1 VSPLELVDD
10 RFEKLAE
17 ELRAGRP
24 AAPEALRERVLAL
37 APPPPPRRFEPN
49 LRRVVPAVAFVGL
62 AAAVGVATVVGVV
75 HGSHGPSVTSAKTST
90 PVQHGAA
97 QSRETAKPPVRANPT
112 TSLYADKA
120 IRGVAPSTSR
130 LQRYDAF
137 LRVRVKDQ
145 GELSRRTQQALRFTR
160 RVGGYVVSANY
171 SAPGKA
177 GTSSLA
183 LRIPIQRVQAAIA
196 VFAAYGTLVS
206 QRIVL
211 KDLQQKVD
219 ALGIRI
225 LRVRARIAGGEPQAQ
240 LDRDKALLRAL
251 TRSRRATTQRAQ
263 LASVALTMAVAAK
276 QKHAAV
282 PPGRFHRTLDDAGS
296 VLVRELELL
305 LYALLVAGPLL
316 LLGGAGI
323 LASRS
328 LRRRA
333 DRRLL
338 ERA

>member
-1 VSPLELVDD
+1 MSQLELVQ
-10 RFEKLAE
+10 
-17 ELRAGRP
+17 ELRANRP
-24 AAPEALRERVLAL
+24 VAPAELRERVLAL
-37 APPPPPRRFEPN
+37 APPPPRPRRIEPN
-49 LRRVVPAVAFVGL
+49 LRRLVPAVAFAGL

-75 HGSHGPSVTSAKTST
+75 NSSHGGSVTSAKTSA
-90 PVQHGAA
+90 PVHGAA
-97 QSRETAKPPVRANPT
+97 LQKRERARPRVHANPT
-112 TSLYADKA
+112 AGLYADKTLRA
-120 IRGVAPSTSR
+120 VAPSSSR
-130 LQRYDAF
+130 LQQYDAS

-145 GELSRRTQQALRFTR
+145 AELSRRTQQALRFTR
-160 RVGGYVVSANY
+160 RLGGYVVSAKY
-171 SAPGKA
+171 SAPGTS
-177 GTSSLA
+177 GTSRLA
-183 LRIPIQRVQAAIA
+183 LRVPIQHVQAAIA
-196 VFAAYGTLVS
+196 AFSAYGVLVS
-206 QRIVL
+206 QRITL

-225 LRVRARIAGGEPQAQ
+225 RRLRARIAGGESQAQ
-240 LDRDKALLRAL
+240 LERDKALLRAL
-251 TRSRRATTQRAQ
+251 TRSRQATTQRAQ

-276 QKHAAV
+276 QKHAAT

-296 VLVRELELL
+296 VLVREFELL

-333 DRRLL
+333 DQKLL

>member
-1 VSPLELVDD
+1 MSPLELVDD

-49 LRRVVPAVAFVGL
+49 LRRLVPAVAFASL
-62 AAAVGVATVVGVV
+62 AAAVGIATVIGVV
-75 HGSHGPSVTSAKTST
+75 HGSHGQVTTSAKPSGVQRT
-90 PVQHGAA
+90 PQHESDGGKAIP
-97 QSRETAKPPVRANPT
+97 EPLTG
-112 TSLYADKA
+112 ADKTLGGRA
-120 IRGVAPSTSR
+120 PAPSASR
-130 LQRYDAF
+130 LQQYDAS

-145 GELSRRTQQALRFTR
+145 SELSLRTQQALRFTR
-160 RVGGYVVSANY
+160 RLGGYVVSAKY
-171 SAPGKA
+171 SAPGKT

-183 LRIPIQRVQAAIA
+183 LRIPIERVQAAIA
-196 VFAAYGTLVS
+196 VFSAYGTLVS

-211 KDLQQKVD
+211 KDLQQRVD
-219 ALGIRI
+219 ALAIRI
-225 LRVRARIAGGEPQAQ
+225 SRIRARIAAGEPQAQ
-240 LDRDKALLRAL
+240 LDRDKALLRTL
-251 TRSRRATTQRAQ
+251 TRHRQATVRRAQ

-276 QKHAAV
+276 PKHAAA

-296 VLVRELELL
+296 VLVREFELL

-316 LLGGAGI
+316 LLGGAGV

-328 LRRRA
+328 FRRRA
-333 DRRLL
+333 DQKLL
-338 ERA
+338 ERTG

>member
-10 RFEKLAE
+10 RFEKLAA

-37 APPPPPRRFEPN
+37 APAAPPRRRFEPN
-49 LRRVVPAVAFVGL
+49 LRRLVPAVAFAGL
-62 AAAVGVATVVGVV
+62 AAAVGVATVIGVV
-75 HGSHGPSVTSAKTST
+75 HGSQREPTRGARSAAPQRT
-90 PVQHGAA
+90 VQHGSA
-97 QSRETAKPPVRANPT
+97 QGRSPVRADPSENFG
-112 TSLYADKA
+112 ADKA
-120 IRGVAPSTSR
+120 LGVVPTRSR
-130 LQRYDAF
+130 LQQYDAF

-145 GELSRRTQQALRFTR
+145 SELSRRTQQALRFTR
-160 RVGGYVVSANY
+160 KLGGYVVSANY
-171 SAPGKA
+171 SAPGKS

-183 LRIPIQRVQAAIA
+183 LRIPVQRVQAAIA
-196 VFAAYGTLVS
+196 VFSAYGVLVS

-219 ALGIRI
+219 ALAIRI
-225 LRVRARIAGGEPQAQ
+225 RRLRARIAGGEPQAQ
-240 LDRDKALLRAL
+240 LDRDKAVLRSLLK
-251 TRSRRATTQRAQ
+251 SRQATVHRAQ

-276 QKHAAV
+276 QKHAAAT
-282 PPGRFHRTLDDAGS
+282 PGRFQRTLDDAGS

-316 LLGGAGI
+316 LLGGAAV
-323 LASRS
+323 LTSRS

-333 DRRLL
+333 DQKLL

>member
-1 VSPLELVDD
+1 MSQLELVQ
-10 RFEKLAE
+10 
-17 ELRAGRP
+17 ELRANRP
-24 AAPEALRERVLAL
+24 VASTELRERVLAL

-49 LRRVVPAVAFVGL
+49 LRRLVPAVAFAGL

-75 HGSHGPSVTSAKTST
+75 HGSHGPSVTSAKTSA
-90 PVQHGAA
+90 PVHGAV
-97 QSRETAKPPVRANPT
+97 QSRETAKPPVRANPSA
-112 TSLYADKA
+112 SLYADKA
-120 IRGVAPSTSR
+120 LRGVAPSTSR
-130 LQRYDAF
+130 LQQYDAS

-145 GELSRRTQQALRFTR
+145 AELSRRTQQALRFTR
-160 RVGGYVVSANY
+160 SLGGYVVSANY
-171 SAPGKA
+171 SAPGKT

-196 VFAAYGTLVS
+196 AFSAYGCSSASGSRSRTCSRRSTRSASASAGCARGS
-206 QRIVL
+206 QAASPRRSSSATRL
-211 KDLQQKVD
+211 CS
-219 ALGIRI
+219 A
-225 LRVRARIAGGEPQAQ
+225 
-240 LDRDKALLRAL
+240 AL
-251 TRSRRATTQRAQ
+251 TRSRQATTQRAQ

-276 QKHAAV
+276 QKHAAA

-296 VLVRELELL
+296 VLVREFELL

-316 LLGGAGI
+316 LLGGAAI

-333 DRRLL
+333 DQKLL

>member
-37 APPPPPRRFEPN
+37 APPSPPRRFQLN
-49 LRRVVPAVAFVGL
+49 LRQIVPAVAFAGIAV
-62 AAAVGVATVVGVV
+62 AVGAATVIGVV
-75 HGSHGPSVTSAKTST
+75 HGSHGVTAKSAKTET
-90 PVQHGAA
+90 IVRGAPNGALQLQGRAAPA
-97 QSRETAKPPVRANPT
+97 QSLRSPTAEGAFTP
-112 TSLYADKA
+112 S
-120 IRGVAPSTSR
+120 RGR
-130 LQRYDAF
+130 LQQYDAS
-137 LRVRVKDQ
+137 LGVRVKDQ
-145 GELSRRTQQALRFTR
+145 SELSRRTQQALRFTR
-160 RVGGYVVSANY
+160 SLGGFVVSAHY
-171 SAPGKA
+171 AAPGKT

-196 VFAAYGTLVS
+196 AFSAYGTLVS
-206 QRIVL
+206 QRISL
-211 KDLQQKVD
+211 KDLQQKFD

-225 LRVRARIAGGEPQAQ
+225 RRLRARIAGGEPQAQ
-240 LDRDKALLRAL
+240 LDRDTALLRQL
-251 TRSRRATTQRAQ
+251 TRHRLATVQRAQ
-263 LASVALTMAVAAK
+263 LASVALTMAVAT
-276 QKHAAV
+276 KHAAA

-316 LLGGAGI
+316 LLGGATI

-333 DRRLL
+333 DQKLL

>member
-10 RFEKLAE
+10 RFEKLAV

-24 AAPEALRERVLAL
+24 AAPEALRQRVLAL
-37 APPPPPRRFEPN
+37 APPPPPRRFELN
-49 LRRVVPAVAFVGL
+49 LRRVVPALAFAGL

-75 HGSHGPSVTSAKTST
+75 NGSHNPSVTSAKTTKPQPLGSVQT
-90 PVQHGAA
+90 QTGSAARDPVPY
-97 QSRETAKPPVRANPT
+97 S
-112 TSLYADKA
+112 ADKA
-120 IRGVAPSTSR
+120 LGARAPAPSSTR
-130 LQRYDAF
+130 LQRYDAS
-137 LRVRVKDQ
+137 LGVRVKNQ
-145 GELSRRTQQALRFTR
+145 TELSRRTQQALQFTR
-160 RVGGYVVSANY
+160 KLGGYVVSANY
-171 SAPGKA
+171 SVPGKT
-177 GTSSLA
+177 GTSTLK
-183 LRIPIQRVQAAIA
+183 LRIPVQRVQAAIA
-196 VFAAYGTLVS
+196 VFSAYGVLVS

-219 ALGIRI
+219 SLGIRI
-225 LRVRARIAGGEPQAQ
+225 RRIRARIAAGESQAQ
-240 LDRDKALLRAL
+240 LDRDRALLRRL
-251 TRSRRATTQRAQ
+251 TGSRQATVQRAQ

-276 QKHAAV
+276 QHHAAAPV
-282 PPGRFHRTLDDAGS
+282 SRFHRTLDDAGS
-296 VLVRELELL
+296 VLVREFELL

-328 LRRRA
+328 LKRRS